1 MAQDAGW
8 GGGAYGGAPYGGPSG
23 APGWG
28 GWGGGWMPPK
38 PGVIPL
44 GPLRLGDIFS
54 GAFSTLGRYGKQ
66 LIAVGAALYGGAL
79 LVVGAAV
86 AIAYSA
92 VADHLDRLFAL
103 TADEDPAGRDL
114 TPVLVAFG
122 VVWLLA
128 MLSMVVATAV
138 VYAAVPVVL
147 QEAVLGRPTTFSA
160 VWRRAWA
167 RVPAVTGAVL
177 LTGLITII
185 PMLLAM
191 GALIACIIGAVTMDN
206 GGGSAALVV
215 VGVLCFLA
223 CVPLTVWIWVK
234 YSLAPSAAVF
244 EDQGPVASMRR
255 SATLM
260 RGSWWRVF
268 GMTMLAG
275 LLAGVVS
282 YVIQLPFTFLGMF
295 SGMLGSANLSDDP
308 NPTAVIAAMSGYL
321 VLVALG
327 QLVSQLVV
335 AVFPPLVTGLLYV
348 DRRIRT
354 ENLAPVLA
362 EAAAVPPQYTA

>member
-28 GWGGGWMPPK
+28 GRGGGWMPPQ

-44 GPLRLGDIFS
+44 GPLRLGDIFG
-54 GAFSTLGRYGKQ
+54 GAFATLGRYGKQ
-66 LIAVGAALYGGAL
+66 LLAVGAALYGGAL
-79 LVVGAAV
+79 VVVGAAV
-86 AIAYSA
+86 AIAYAA

-103 TADEDPAGRDL
+103 TEYEDPAARDL

-122 VVWLLA
+122 VVWLLS
-128 MLSMVVATAV
+128 MLSMLVATAV

-160 VWRRAWA
+160 VWRRAWS
-167 RVPAVTGAVL
+167 RVPAVIGAVL
-177 LTGLITII
+177 LTGLITFV

-206 GGGSAALVV
+206 GGGSAALIV

-223 CVPLTVWIWVK
+223 CIPLAVWLWVK
-234 YSLAPSAAVF
+234 YSLAPAAAVF
-244 EDQGPVASMRR
+244 EDQRPVASMRR
-255 SATLM
+255 SATLI
-260 RGSWWRVF
+260 RGDWWRVF

-275 LLAGVVS
+275 MIAGVAS
-282 YVIQLPFTFLGMF
+282 YLIQLPFSFLGMF
-295 SGMLGSANLSDDP
+295 TGMLGSADLSDDP
-308 NPTAVIAAMSGYL
+308 NPTAVLAAVSGYVVLL
-321 VLVALG
+321 VLG
-327 QLVSQLVV
+327 QLVSQLIV

-362 EAAAVPPQYTA
+362 QAAAVPPQYTA

>member
-1 MAQDAGW
+1 
-8 GGGAYGGAPYGGPSG
+8 
-23 APGWG
+23 
-28 GWGGGWMPPK
+28 MPPK

-44 GPLRLGDIFS
+44 GPLSLGDIFG

-66 LIAVGAALYGGAL
+66 LLAVGAALYGGAL
-79 LVVGAAV
+79 VVVGAAA

-103 TADEDPAGRDL
+103 TSDEDPASRDL
-114 TPVLVAFG
+114 TPVFLALG
-122 VVWLLA
+122 AIALLGF
-128 MLSMVVATAV
+128 LSMVVATAV

-160 VWRRAWA
+160 VWRRAWS
-167 RVPAVTGAVL
+167 RVPAVIGAVL
-177 LTGLITII
+177 LTGLAAMV

-191 GALIACIIGAVTMDN
+191 GALAACIIGAVAMDG
-206 GGGSAALVV
+206 GGGSALLIV
-215 VGVLCFLA
+215 VGVLFFLA
-223 CVPLTVWIWVK
+223 CVPVATWLWVK

-244 EDQGPVASMRR
+244 ENQGPVASMRR
-255 SATLM
+255 SATLI
-260 RGSWWRVF
+260 RGDWWRVF

-275 LLAGVVS
+275 IIAGVAS
-282 YVIQLPFTFLGMF
+282 YLIQIPFSFLGMF
-295 SGMLGSANLSDDP
+295 TGVLGSANLSDDP
-308 NPTAVIAAMSGYL
+308 NPAAVLAAMSGYL
-321 VLVALG
+321 VLMLLG